1 MIDSILVIS
10 LLFSLNIV
18 GYTYN
23 NLYNKKFYVNLPGIL
38 IGFVV
43 LLVFGSL
50 LSVLSFQQVSNSMV
64 WKISYLFLTLFSII
78 FIIWKKSIKDLII
91 TFLDIKYLV
100 FLILFMFI
108 LLLRM
113 SNSDILNTEKL
124 MEFMILSSSMS

>member
-10 LLFSLNIV
+10 LLFSLDIV

-64 WKISYLFLTLFSII
+64 WKISYLFLTLFSLI
-78 FIIWKKSIKDLII
+78 FIIYCFTWSPKTVITGDIGSFPLYRAMYKIYK
-91 TFLDIKYLV
+91 TFLVY
-100 FLILFMFI
+100 
-108 LLLRM
+108 
-113 SNSDILNTEKL
+113 
-124 MEFMILSSSMS
+124 